1 MNIYCSGGGLCF
13 CLLLN
18 QQAFQKE
25 NITSGNCAELSE
37 LYAKTNKKNLTDLF
51 GFKKVIT
58 ALCLAKLLK
67 VLIARI
73 LSHAE

>member
-37 LYAKTNKKNLTDLF
+37 LYAKTNKKKSDRSIW
-51 GFKKVIT
+51 V
-58 ALCLAKLLK
+58 
-67 VLIARI
+67 
-73 LSHAE
+73 